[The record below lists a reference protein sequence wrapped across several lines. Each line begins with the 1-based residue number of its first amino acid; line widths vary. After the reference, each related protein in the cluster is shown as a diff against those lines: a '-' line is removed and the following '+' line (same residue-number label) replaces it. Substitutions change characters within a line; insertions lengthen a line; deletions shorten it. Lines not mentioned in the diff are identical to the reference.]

1 MVVSGR
7 IFAEEKSL
15 LEELKV
21 GRKQD
26 PPAHT
31 WGGGSAVHG
40 MGWMGMGPEGKGA
53 GWLFYPAV
61 PGVPVLSAFPK
72 QGVEQARRSLHAT
85 HSLGSSWH
93 TVTPLEWSWG
103 ISKAGRVRMGMG
115 MGSAPLPD

>member
-7 IFAEEKSL
+7 IFAKEKSL

-31 WGGGSAVHG
+31 WGGGSAIHG

-61 PGVPVLSAFPK
+61 PSFPVLSAFPK
-72 QGVEQARRSLHAT
+72 QGVEQARCSLQAT
-85 HSLGSSWH
+85 HSPGSSWH

-103 ISKAGRVRMGMG
+103 VSEAGRVG
-115 MGSAPLPD
+115 MGSAALPD